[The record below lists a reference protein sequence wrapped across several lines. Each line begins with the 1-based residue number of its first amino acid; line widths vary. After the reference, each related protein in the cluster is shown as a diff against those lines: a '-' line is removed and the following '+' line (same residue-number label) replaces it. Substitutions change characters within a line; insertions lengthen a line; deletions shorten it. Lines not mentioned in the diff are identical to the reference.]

1 MKTFSKL
8 VQLKNALYPISSN
21 PFGKLIVF
29 NLEQSRNASF
39 PIAFTG
45 IPSMFDGIVAEV
57 MV

>member
-1 MKTFSKL
+1 ML
-8 VQLKNALYPISSN
+8 PIPSN
-21 PFGKLIVF
+21 PFGKLTVF

-45 IPSMFDGIVAEV
+45 IPSMFDGIMAEV